1 MDDEQYHLLK
11 AKYAD
16 CTHSNYCRK
25 RNAERIMEYMENIA
39 VALDKLREL
48 LKMHISSDNQDY
60 KLIMRILED
69 INEQSYVTCVEA
81 QMC

>member
-25 RNAERIMEYMENIA
+25 RNTERIMEYMENIA
-39 VALDKLREL
+39 VALDELRQL
-48 LKMHISSDNQDY
+48 LQMHISAENPDY
-60 KLIMRILED
+60 ELIMRMLND
-69 INEQSYVTCVEA
+69 VNEQAYITCVEA
-81 QMC
+81 R